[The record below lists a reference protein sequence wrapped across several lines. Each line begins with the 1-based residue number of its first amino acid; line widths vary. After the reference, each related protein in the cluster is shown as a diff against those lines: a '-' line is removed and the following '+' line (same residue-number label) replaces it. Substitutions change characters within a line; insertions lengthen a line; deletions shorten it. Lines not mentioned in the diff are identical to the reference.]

1 MVYRHMIRPFA
12 RRLTPSR
19 GRGLTRWALMG
30 FVLACVFSGLPA
42 SADTR
47 AEATKA
53 LEELASLY
61 ANVRSIDVAWTSAR
75 PDGSP
80 WLRHRSAVDQFGRF
94 VIWSSVLEQR
104 ENPVGGSPGA
114 AGWRLYYTHSDG
126 SVIRESWQ
134 FPYYEVINFEPV
146 YERMKRHSIA
156 AHGWSIQPLVGWF
169 VREMVADPELRF
181 VDGAPEGARSVLS
194 PQMGL
199 TLTFDKDGLL
209 SARKVSKA
217 EPGQPPKT
225 EEAFSYEDR
234 SSIPEIPG
242 LLWPTKIKNVL
253 VVNSDDASVA
263 AQVTTRIYTR
273 KELLVNPEDI
283 ETRLAFKGGSA
294 GWIRHD
300 PQTGK
305 ILSHDGGSVIGS
317 MQAEIP
323 TPFPW
328 WSVLFWS
335 GIGVVVIGVVIYAY
349 RRARG

>member
-1 MVYRHMIRPFA
+1 MVHQQMLALVWQDWVLQTRRVIA
-12 RRLTPSR
+12 RWCVA
-19 GRGLTRWALMG
+19 GVVA
-30 FVLACVFSGLPA
+30 ACVFSGPPA

-47 AEATKA
+47 SEATKA
-53 LEELASLY
+53 LDDLAALY

-80 WLRHRSAVDQFGRF
+80 WLRLRVAVDRFGRF
-94 VIWSSVLEQR
+94 VIWDSVFEKR
-104 ENPVGGSPGA
+104 ENPAGGSPGA

-126 SVIRESWQ
+126 SVIRESFQ
-134 FPYYEVINFEPV
+134 FPYYQVINSEPV
-146 YERMKRHSIA
+146 YERMKRHSIG

-169 VREMVADPELRF
+169 VREMIADPELRF
-181 VDGAPEGARSVLS
+181 VDGAPEGARAVLS

-209 SARKVSKA
+209 SARSA
-217 EPGQPPKT
+217 RTFQGLPPKLDET
-225 EEAFSYEDR
+225 LIYEER
-234 SSIPEIPG
+234 SPIPETPG
-242 LLWPTKIKNVL
+242 LLWPKRIQYVR
-253 VVNSDDASVA
+253 VMNSDDVPPANRR
-263 AQVTTRIYTR
+263 VTTVYER

-283 ETRLAFKGGSA
+283 ETRLVFKAGSA

-300 PQTGK
+300 PKTGK

-335 GIGVVVIGVVIYAY
+335 GIGVVVVGVVIYAY
-349 RRARG
+349 RRVRG